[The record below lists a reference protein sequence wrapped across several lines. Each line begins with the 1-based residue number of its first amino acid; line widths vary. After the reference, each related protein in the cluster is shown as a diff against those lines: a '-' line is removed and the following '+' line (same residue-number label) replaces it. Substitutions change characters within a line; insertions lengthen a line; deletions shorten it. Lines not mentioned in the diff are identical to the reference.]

1 MIIFCLI
8 LAIMNTSL
16 FIAKRLYNT
25 KENNNNYTRPIIR
38 IAILAIA
45 LSVAIMIL
53 SVFILSGFKNE
64 ISNKVFGFGGH
75 INISKFNYNQ
85 SYENDPIF
93 LNPDIFSKI
102 ESLDFVSSIHPFA
115 TIAGIIKESDEI
127 LGIVLKGVDKNYNW
141 KFFDENLISG
151 ELPVFNDTT
160 TSKNVIISKNI
171 SNKMKL
177 DVGDDLVMYYV
188 QKPTRV
194 RKFKVIG
201 IYNTGLAEFD
211 EVVVIGDLKHIQK
224 LNNWEDN
231 QVGGYEVITNNVSNI
246 ELFSEIIDEIIDYD
260 LKALDIKQ
268 KYPQIFDWLRLQD
281 FNVLII
287 LILMLIVGGVNM
299 ITSLLIIILEKSRL
313 IGILKAIGATNWNI
327 RNVFIYNSLYIIF
340 NGLFWGNLIALTFSI
355 CQNYFDLI
363 SLDENIYFMSF
374 VPVKI
379 ELMSLFLINIGTIII
394 CYLILVI
401 PSVVIS
407 KISPAKSIKF
417 E

>member
-1 MIIFCLI
+1 
-8 LAIMNTSL
+8 MNTSL

-93 LNPDIFSKI
+93 LNPDVFSKI

-115 TIAGIIKESDEI
+115 TKAGIIKESDEI
-127 LGIVLKGVDKNYNW
+127 LGVVLKGVDKNYNW
-141 KFFDENLISG
+141 KFFEENLISG

-224 LNNWEDN
+224 LNNWQGN
-231 QVGGYEVITNNVSNI
+231 QVGGYELITNNVSNI
-246 ELFSEIIDEIIDYD
+246 KLFSEIIDENIDYD

-340 NGLFWGNLIALTFSI
+340 NGLFWGNFIALTFSI

-379 ELMSLFLINIGTIII
+379 ELMSLFLINIGTIVI

>member
-1 MIIFCLI
+1 
-8 LAIMNTSL
+8 MNTSL

-115 TIAGIIKESDEI
+115 TKAGIIKESDEI
-127 LGIVLKGVDKNYNW
+127 LGVVFKGVDKNYNW

-224 LNNWEDN
+224 LNNWQGN

-246 ELFSEIIDEIIDYD
+246 ELFSEIIDENIDYD

>member
-1 MIIFCLI
+1 
-8 LAIMNTSL
+8 MNTSL

-115 TIAGIIKESDEI
+115 TKAGIIKESDEI
-127 LGIVLKGVDKNYNW
+127 LGVVLKGVDKNYNW

-224 LNNWEDN
+224 LNNWQGN
-231 QVGGYEVITNNVSNI
+231 QVGGYEIITNNVSNI
-246 ELFSEIIDEIIDYD
+246 ELFSEIIDENIDYD

-299 ITSLLIIILEKSRL
+299 ITSLLIIILEKSRFV
-313 IGILKAIGATNWNI
+313 GILKAIGATNWNI

>member
-1 MIIFCLI
+1 
-8 LAIMNTSL
+8 MNTSL

-93 LNPDIFSKI
+93 LNPDVFSKI

-115 TIAGIIKESDEI
+115 TKAGIIKESDEI
-127 LGIVLKGVDKNYNW
+127 LGVVLKGVDKNYNW

-171 SNKMKL
+171 SNKIKL

-224 LNNWEDN
+224 LNNWQGN

-246 ELFSEIIDEIIDYD
+246 ELFSEIIDENIDYD

>member
-1 MIIFCLI
+1 
-8 LAIMNTSL
+8 MNTSL

-115 TIAGIIKESDEI
+115 TKAGIIKESDEI
-127 LGIVLKGVDKNYNW
+127 LGVVLKGVDKNYNW
-141 KFFDENLISG
+141 KFFGENLISG

-194 RKFKVIG
+194 RKFKIIG

-246 ELFSEIIDEIIDYD
+246 ELFSEIIDENIDYD

-340 NGLFWGNLIALTFSI
+340 NGLLWGNLIALTFSI

>member
-1 MIIFCLI
+1 
-8 LAIMNTSL
+8 MNTSL

-115 TIAGIIKESDEI
+115 TKAGIIKESDEI
-127 LGIVLKGVDKNYNW
+127 LGVVLKGVDKNYNW

-151 ELPVFNDTT
+151 ELPVFNDTI

-224 LNNWEDN
+224 LNNWQGN

-246 ELFSEIIDEIIDYD
+246 ELFSEIIDENIDYD

>member
-1 MIIFCLI
+1 
-8 LAIMNTSL
+8 MNTSL

-115 TIAGIIKESDEI
+115 TKAGIIKESDEI
-127 LGIVLKGVDKNYNW
+127 LGVVFKGVDKNYNW

-224 LNNWEDN
+224 LNNWQGN

-246 ELFSEIIDEIIDYD
+246 KLFSEIIDENIDYD

-340 NGLFWGNLIALTFSI
+340 NGLLWGNLIALTFSI

>member
-1 MIIFCLI
+1 
-8 LAIMNTSL
+8 MNTSL

-38 IAILAIA
+38 VAILAIA

-93 LNPDIFSKI
+93 LNPDVFSKI

-115 TIAGIIKESDEI
+115 TKAGIIKESDEI
-127 LGIVLKGVDKNYNW
+127 LGVVLKGVDKNYNW
-141 KFFDENLISG
+141 KFFGENLISG

-171 SNKMKL
+171 SNKMRL

-194 RKFKVIG
+194 RKFEVIG

-224 LNNWEDN
+224 LNNWEGN
-231 QVGGYEVITNNVSNI
+231 QVGGYEVITNNISNI
-246 ELFSEIIDEIIDYD
+246 ELFSEIIDENIDYD

-340 NGLFWGNLIALTFSI
+340 NGLLWGNLIVLTFSI

-394 CYLILVI
+394 CYLVLVI

>member
-1 MIIFCLI
+1 
-8 LAIMNTSL
+8 MNTSL

-115 TIAGIIKESDEI
+115 TKAGIIKESDEI
-127 LGIVLKGVDKNYNW
+127 LGVVLKGVDKNYNW

-224 LNNWEDN
+224 LNNWQGN

-246 ELFSEIIDEIIDYD
+246 ELFSEIIDENIDYD

-299 ITSLLIIILEKSRL
+299 ITSLLIIILEKSRF
-313 IGILKAIGATNWNI
+313 IGILKAIGANNWNI

-340 NGLFWGNLIALTFSI
+340 NGLFWGNLIAITFSI

-379 ELMSLFLINIGTIII
+379 ELMSLFLINIGTIVI

>member
-1 MIIFCLI
+1 
-8 LAIMNTSL
+8 MNTSL

-115 TIAGIIKESDEI
+115 TKAGIVKESDEI
-127 LGIVLKGVDKNYNW
+127 LGVVLKGVDKNYNW
-141 KFFDENLISG
+141 KFFGENLISG

-160 TSKNVIISKNI
+160 TGKNVIISKNI

-224 LNNWEDN
+224 LNNWQGN

-246 ELFSEIIDEIIDYD
+246 ELFSEIIDENIDYD

-287 LILMLIVGGVNM
+287 LIIMLIVGGVNM

-313 IGILKAIGATNWNI
+313 IGILKAIGANNWNI

>member
-1 MIIFCLI
+1 
-8 LAIMNTSL
+8 MNTSL

-85 SYENDPIF
+85 SYENDPIY
-93 LNPDIFSKI
+93 LNPDIFSKT

-115 TIAGIIKESDEI
+115 TKAGIIKESDEI
-127 LGIVLKGVDKNYNW
+127 LGVVLKGVDKNYNW

-224 LNNWEDN
+224 LNNWQGN

-246 ELFSEIIDEIIDYD
+246 ELFSEIIDENIDYD

>member
-1 MIIFCLI
+1 
-8 LAIMNTSL
+8 MNTSL

-115 TIAGIIKESDEI
+115 TKAGIIKESDEI
-127 LGIVLKGVDKNYNW
+127 LGVVLKGVDKNYNW
-141 KFFDENLISG
+141 KFFGENLISG

-246 ELFSEIIDEIIDYD
+246 ELFSEIIDENIDYD

-340 NGLFWGNLIALTFSI
+340 NGLLWGNLIALTFSI

>member
-1 MIIFCLI
+1 
-8 LAIMNTSL
+8 MNTSL

-115 TIAGIIKESDEI
+115 TKAGIIKESDEI
-127 LGIVLKGVDKNYNW
+127 LGVVLKGVDKNYNW
-141 KFFDENLISG
+141 KFFGENLISG

-224 LNNWEDN
+224 LNNWQGN

-246 ELFSEIIDEIIDYD
+246 ELFSEIIDENIDYD

-374 VPVKI
+374 VPIKI

>member
-1 MIIFCLI
+1 
-8 LAIMNTSL
+8 MNTSL

-93 LNPDIFSKI
+93 LNPDVFSKI
-102 ESLDFVSSIHPFA
+102 ESLDFVTSIHPFA
-115 TIAGIIKESDEI
+115 TKAGIIKESDEI
-127 LGIVLKGVDKNYNW
+127 LGVVLKGVDKNYNW

-151 ELPVFNDTT
+151 ELPVFNDTI

-231 QVGGYEVITNNVSNI
+231 QVGGYEVITNNISNI
-246 ELFSEIIDEIIDYD
+246 ELFSEIIDENIDYD

-299 ITSLLIIILEKSRL
+299 ITSLLIIILEKSRF

>member
-1 MIIFCLI
+1 
-8 LAIMNTSL
+8 MNTSL

-115 TIAGIIKESDEI
+115 TKAGIIKESDEI
-127 LGIVLKGVDKNYNW
+127 LGVVLKGVDKNYNW
-141 KFFDENLISG
+141 KFFGENLISG
-151 ELPVFNDTT
+151 ELPVFNDSS

-224 LNNWEDN
+224 LNNWEGN

-246 ELFSEIIDEIIDYD
+246 ELFSEIIDENIDYD

>member
-1 MIIFCLI
+1 
-8 LAIMNTSL
+8 MNSSL

-53 SVFILSGFKNE
+53 SVFILSGFKTE

-85 SYENDPIF
+85 SYENDPI
-93 LNPDIFSKI
+93 LISNEVFSKI
-102 ESLDFVSSIHPFA
+102 ESLDFVNNIHPFA
-115 TIAGIIKESDEI
+115 TKAGIIKESDEI
-127 LGIVLKGVDKNYNW
+127 LGVVFKGVDKNYNW

-151 ELPVFNDTT
+151 ELPMFNDST
-160 TSKNVIISKNI
+160 TSPNVIISKLI
-171 SNKMKL
+171 SSKMKL
-177 DVGDDLVMYYV
+177 DIGDNLVMYYV

-194 RKFKVIG
+194 RKFKITG
-201 IYNTGLAEFD
+201 IYNTGLTEFD
-211 EVVVIGDLKHIQK
+211 EVMVLGDLKHIQK
-224 LNNWEDN
+224 LNNWEKS
-231 QVGGYEVITNNVSNI
+231 QVGGYEVITNDLNKI
-246 ELFSEIIDEIIDYD
+246 DLYTEIIDETIDYD

-268 KYPQIFDWLRLQD
+268 KYPQIFDWLKLQD

-299 ITSLLIIILEKSRL
+299 VTSLLIIILEKSRL

-327 RNVFIYNSLYIIF
+327 RNIFIYNSLYIIF
-340 NGLFWGNLIALTFSI
+340 NGLLWGNLFALIFSI

-379 ELMSLFLINIGTIII
+379 ELMSLLLINLGTVII